1 MQFEIQ
7 LDPAKASI
15 VSVLEDATGTLSE
28 EMYQLNAETNSIRV
42 SFVKGEHTENDW
54 VIKLRI
60 RATANCKLSDIV
72 EMNANAFN
80 SEVYYTNGESAPL
93 RVDFINQYSGQEG
106 ISLFQ
111 NIPNPFKQSTIIPFQ
126 ISERSDIEMRIV
138 DINGKLIYET
148 RASYNK
154 GYHEIE
160 IQKNQLDRSGI
171 YYYQLKSNKYNLF
184 RRMILID

>member
-1 MQFEIQ
+1 
-7 LDPAKASI
+7 
-15 VSVLEDATGTLSE
+15 
-28 EMYQLNAETNSIRV
+28 
-42 SFVKGEHTENDW
+42 
-54 VIKLRI
+54 
-60 RATANCKLSDIV
+60 
-72 EMNANAFN
+72 
-80 SEVYYTNGESAPL
+80 
-93 RVDFINQYSGQEG
+93 EG

-126 ISERSDIEMRIV
+126 ISERSDIEIRIV

-148 RASYNK
+148 RANYNK